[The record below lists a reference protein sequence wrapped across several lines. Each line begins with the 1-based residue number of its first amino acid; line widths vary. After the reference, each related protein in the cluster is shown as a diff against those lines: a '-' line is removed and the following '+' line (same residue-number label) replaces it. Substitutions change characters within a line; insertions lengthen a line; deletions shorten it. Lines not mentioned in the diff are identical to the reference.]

1 MSTRLKLSPA
11 VVLNADEIVEIETTS
26 NTVLVVT
33 DNSSSYGGDFQAALQ
48 IQAGTGKGPNL
59 AAAINAAL
67 VAAPSGRVIKLPA
80 GDYTVGAI
88 SYYSSF

>member
-11 VVLNADEIVEIETTS
+11 AVLNADEIVEIEAFS
-26 NTVLVVT
+26 NTVLVVS
-33 DNSSSYGGDFQAALQ
+33 DNSSSYGGDVQNAFQ
-48 IQAGTGKGPNL
+48 IQAGIGKGANL

-88 SYYSSF
+88 SYYSAF

>member
-11 VVLNADEIVEIETTS
+11 AVLNADEIVEIEAFS
-26 NTVLVVT
+26 NTVLVVS
-33 DNSSSYGGDFQAALQ
+33 DNSSSYGGDVQNAFE
-48 IQAGTGKGPNL
+48 IQAGTGKGANL

-67 VAAPSGRVIKLPA
+67 VSAPSGRVIKLPA

-88 SYYSSF
+88 SYYNAF